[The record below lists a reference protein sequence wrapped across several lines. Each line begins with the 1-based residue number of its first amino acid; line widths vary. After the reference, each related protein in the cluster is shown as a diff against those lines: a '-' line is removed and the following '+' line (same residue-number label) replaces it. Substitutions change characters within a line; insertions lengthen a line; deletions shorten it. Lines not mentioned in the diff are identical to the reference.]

1 MKNDIIS
8 VIIPF
13 YNAEQHIEKCIKSVI
28 NQTYKNLDII
38 LINDGSIDESL
49 SIVNKFSQM
58 DDRIKIINKQNG
70 GVSSARN
77 KGLKNAQGNY
87 IYFVDSDDYI
97 EKDCLQIL
105 YNKIKSTDSDIV
117 RANFFENKNK
127 KFRFKEDMTIE
138 MTNLEEK
145 HKMLEKVFKTYDFNS
160 VWGQLINK
168 RILNNVTFDED
179 LKMAEDFK
187 FNLNIIEK
195 SKRISL
201 ISNFLYNYNKNDL
214 GINFNKDISKV
225 ERKIKDITKVYSELY
240 YQNYDKNLIFS
251 RLLREIVPQFLE
263 MYNYKDEEI
272 KKIIK
277 FINKEKI
284 FTEAKEKF
292 NINKLKK
299 SKYFIAYK
307 YFLEKKWFQ
316 LKIYYILIIKPLK
329 KLKNNF
335 EKNKKILRR

>member
-8 VIIPF
+8 IIIPF
-13 YNAEQHIEKCIKSVI
+13 YNAEQYIGKCIESI
-28 NQTYKNLDII
+28 TNQTYSNLEII
-38 LINDGSIDESL
+38 LINDGSTDKSL
-49 SIVNKFSQM
+49 NIVNEFSQM
-58 DDRIKIINKQNG
+58 DDRIKIINKQNE

-77 KGLKNAQGNY
+77 EGLKNATGNY
-87 IYFVDSDDYI
+87 ICFVDSDDYI

-127 KFRFKEDMTIE
+127 KIRFKKNITIN
-138 MTNLEEK
+138 MTNIEEK
-145 HKMLEKVFKTYDFNS
+145 HKIIVRAFESYDFNS
-160 VWGQLINK
+160 VWGQLISK
-168 RILNNVTFDED
+168 RILNNVTFDEK

-187 FNLNIIEK
+187 FNLSIIEK
-195 SKRISL
+195 AKRISL
-201 ISNFLYNYNKNDL
+201 ISNFLYNYNKNDF

-240 YQNYDKNLIFS
+240 LKNYNSNLIFS

-263 MYNYKDEEI
+263 MYNFKEEEI

-277 FINKEKI
+277 FINEEKI
-284 FTEAKEKF
+284 FREVKEKF
-292 NINKLKK
+292 DINKLKK
-299 SKYFIAYK
+299 SKYFIIYK

-316 LKIYYILIIKPLK
+316 LKIFYILIIRPLK
-329 KLKNNF
+329 KLKNIF
-335 EKNKKILRR
+335 EKQY